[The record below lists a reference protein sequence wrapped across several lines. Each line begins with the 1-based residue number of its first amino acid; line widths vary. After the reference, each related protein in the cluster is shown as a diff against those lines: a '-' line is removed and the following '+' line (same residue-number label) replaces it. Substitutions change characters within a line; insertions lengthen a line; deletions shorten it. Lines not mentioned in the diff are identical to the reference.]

1 MDSTIIKVKFNN
13 FCKLFPIPENFT
25 KFIEIISQKFNIK
38 NFDIKDYRIT
48 FNDNENDLI
57 LIETNFDYEILKSF
71 KNKQIKLNLLKI
83 NQKEEELNNNNNNI
97 NKEEEENWR
106 GKNFNKNFWDKKFN
120 NNENSSSSSSNDDK
134 KFPQKFN
141 FPFAHRY
148 FFHPPF
154 FHNPKF
160 RKHPKKCF
168 FQQQIQN
175 KNNEKI
181 KKNSN
186 EIFENINYHIK
197 KANKDLSMLIT
208 NQNLFFKFLEKS
220 AEKMEIKLFLFNNGN
235 QNWPENVYLINDEK
249 YSALKGEK
257 IKINKIIK
265 VNELCEINV
274 ILNTKDVKKGK
285 YLTVWNLV
293 TENGEKIGDTI
304 FMKIKVCV
312 KKERKDKKNI
322 KNENNENNNENNENN
337 NNNNEN
343 NNNNNENNNE
353 NNNNNNENNEN
364 NKENNNENNN
374 ENSFNKET
382 STIKSED
389 IKFDNFENVNK

>member
-71 KNKQIKLNLLKI
+71 KNKQIKLNLIKI
-83 NQKEEELNNNNNNI
+83 NQKEEELNNNNNNNI

-106 GKNFNKNFWDKKFN
+106 GKNFNKNFWDKKFNNN

-175 KNNEKI
+175 KNNEKM

-197 KANKDLSMLIT
+197 KDNKDLSMLIT

-274 ILNTKDVKKGK
+274 VLNTKDVKKGK

-322 KNENNENNNENNENN
+322 KNENNENNNNEN
-337 NNNNEN
+337 
-343 NNNNNENNNE
+343 
-353 NNNNNNENNEN
+353 
-364 NKENNNENNN
+364 NNNENNN
-374 ENSFNKET
+374 ENSFNKEN

>member
-1 MDSTIIKVKFNN
+1 
-13 FCKLFPIPENFT
+13 
-25 KFIEIISQKFNIK
+25 
-38 NFDIKDYRIT
+38 
-48 FNDNENDLI
+48 
-57 LIETNFDYEILKSF
+57 
-71 KNKQIKLNLLKI
+71 
-83 NQKEEELNNNNNNI
+83 
-97 NKEEEENWR
+97 
-106 GKNFNKNFWDKKFN
+106 
-120 NNENSSSSSSNDDK
+120 
-134 KFPQKFN
+134 
-141 FPFAHRY
+141 
-148 FFHPPF
+148 
-154 FHNPKF
+154 
-160 RKHPKKCF
+160 
-168 FQQQIQN
+168 
-175 KNNEKI
+175 
-181 KKNSN
+181 
-186 EIFENINYHIK
+186 
-197 KANKDLSMLIT
+197 
-208 NQNLFFKFLEKS
+208 
-220 AEKMEIKLFLFNNGN
+220 MEIKLFLFNNGN

-274 ILNTKDVKKGK
+274 VLNTKDVKKGK

-337 NNNNEN
+337 N
-343 NNNNNENNNE
+343 E

-364 NKENNNENNN
+364 NNENNNNYN